1 MICKNLKKYIY
12 NKINIMDFEQKI
24 FGNKSFSDLLKNIYD
39 NSREKEKQIKDLI
52 TSLKPLVADT
62 QSALMVVPLIKEY
75 LDVSVKNDDSLIKMA
90 GIVQRAMAN
99 SGGNGDGDFLS
110 DAELEQLRG
119 EVQKIGNEVN
129 KPIET
134 NVINSSKD

>member
-1 MICKNLKKYIY
+1 
-12 NKINIMDFEQKI
+12 MDFEQKI

-129 KPIET
+129 KSIET

>member
-1 MICKNLKKYIY
+1 
-12 NKINIMDFEQKI
+12 MDFEQKI

-110 DAELEQLRG
+110 ESELEQLRG
-119 EVQKIGNEVN
+119 EVQKIGNEVS
-129 KPIET
+129 KPIEN
-134 NVINSSKD
+134 NVNSSKD

>member
-1 MICKNLKKYIY
+1 
-12 NKINIMDFEQKI
+12 MDFETKI

-52 TSLKPLVADT
+52 SGLKPFVADT

-99 SGGNGDGDFLS
+99 SGGNRDGDFLS
-110 DAELEQLRG
+110 EAELEQLRG
-119 EVQKIGNEVN
+119 EVQKINN
-129 KPIET
+129 DISAPIKIDE
-134 NVINSSKD
+134 NQK

>member
-1 MICKNLKKYIY
+1 
-12 NKINIMDFEQKI
+12 MDFEAKI
-24 FGNKSFSDLLKNIYD
+24 FGNKSFSDILKNIYD

-52 TSLKPLVADT
+52 TGLKPLVVDT

-99 SGGNGDGDFLS
+99 AASAGDDGMLS
-110 DAELEQLRG
+110 EAEREQLMNA
-119 EVQKIGNEVN
+119 VQNIDKEISKPVVADVN
-129 KPIET
+129 KDH
-134 NVINSSKD
+134 KD

>member
-1 MICKNLKKYIY
+1 
-12 NKINIMDFEQKI
+12 MDFESKI

-52 TSLKPLVADT
+52 SGLKPLVADT

-90 GIVQRAMAN
+90 GIIQRAMAN
-99 SGGNGDGDFLS
+99 SSNGDGDFILS
-110 DAELEQLRG
+110 ESEKEQLLNA
-119 EVQKIGNEVN
+119 VQTIDNEVT
-129 KPIET
+129 KPLP
-134 NVINSSKD
+134 INEDQK

>member
-1 MICKNLKKYIY
+1 
-12 NKINIMDFEQKI
+12 MDFEAKI
-24 FGNKSFSDLLKNIYD
+24 FGNKSFSDILKNIYD

-52 TSLKPLVADT
+52 TGLKPLVVDT

-99 SGGNGDGDFLS
+99 AASAGDDGMLS
-110 DAELEQLRG
+110 EAEREQLMNAVQNIDK
-119 EVQKIGNEVN
+119 EVSKPITTDVN
-129 KPIET
+129 KDH
-134 NVINSSKD
+134 KD

>member
-1 MICKNLKKYIY
+1 
-12 NKINIMDFEQKI
+12 MDFEQKI

-110 DAELEQLRG
+110 ESELEQLRG

>member
-1 MICKNLKKYIY
+1 
-12 NKINIMDFEQKI
+12 MDFEQKI

-99 SGGNGDGDFLS
+99 SGGNGDDAFLS

-119 EVQKIGNEVN
+119 EVQKIGTEVA
-129 KPIET
+129 KPIEN
-134 NVINSSKD
+134 NVNSSKD

>member
-1 MICKNLKKYIY
+1 
-12 NKINIMDFEQKI
+12 MDFEQKI

-52 TSLKPLVADT
+52 SGLKPLVADT

-90 GIVQRAMAN
+90 GIVQRAMNN
-99 SGGNGDGDFLS
+99 SGNSDGDFLS
-110 DAELEQLRG
+110 ESELEQLRG
-119 EVQKIGNEVN
+119 EVQKIGDDVN
-129 KPIET
+129 KPIE
-134 NVINSSKD
+134 NKINEDSKS

>member
-1 MICKNLKKYIY
+1 
-12 NKINIMDFEQKI
+12 MDFEQKI

-52 TSLKPLVADT
+52 SGLKPFVTDT

-99 SGGNGDGDFLS
+99 SSGNGDGDFLS
-110 DAELEQLRG
+110 EAELEQLRG
-119 EVQKIGNEVN
+119 EVQKISNEVS
-129 KPIET
+129 KPIES
-134 NVINSSKD
+134 NVDSSKN

>member
-1 MICKNLKKYIY
+1 
-12 NKINIMDFEQKI
+12 MDFEQKI

-119 EVQKIGNEVN
+119 EVQKISEEVSKPVPIDDN
-129 KPIET
+129 KE
-134 NVINSSKD
+134 

>member
-1 MICKNLKKYIY
+1 
-12 NKINIMDFEQKI
+12 MDFEQKI

-52 TSLKPLVADT
+52 SGLKPLVADT

-90 GIVQRAMAN
+90 GIVQRAMNN
-99 SGGNGDGDFLS
+99 SGNSDGDFLS
-110 DAELEQLRG
+110 ESELEQLRG
-119 EVQKIGNEVN
+119 EVQKIGDDVN
-129 KPIET
+129 KPIE
-134 NVINSSKD
+134 NKINEDSKI

>member
-1 MICKNLKKYIY
+1 
-12 NKINIMDFEQKI
+12 MDFEQKI

-119 EVQKIGNEVN
+119 EVQKIGNEVA
-129 KPIET
+129 KPIEN
-134 NVINSSKD
+134 NVDNSKN

>member
-1 MICKNLKKYIY
+1 
-12 NKINIMDFEQKI
+12 MDFEQKI

-99 SGGNGDGDFLS
+99 SGGNGDDGFLS

-119 EVQKIGNEVN
+119 EVQKIGDDIN
-129 KPIET
+129 KPIE
-134 NVINSSKD
+134 NKINENSKG

>member
-1 MICKNLKKYIY
+1 M
-12 NKINIMDFEQKI
+12 MDFEQKI

-52 TSLKPLVADT
+52 SGLKPFVTDT

-99 SGGNGDGDFLS
+99 SKNGGDDGFLS
-110 DAELEQLRG
+110 EAELDQIRG
-119 EVQKIGNEVN
+119 EVQKIGEEVN
-129 KPIET
+129 KPIVNE
-134 NVINSSKD
+134 NKE

>member
-1 MICKNLKKYIY
+1 
-12 NKINIMDFEQKI
+12 MDFEQKI
-24 FGNKSFSDLLKNIYD
+24 FGQKTFSDILKNIYD
-39 NSREKEKQIKDLI
+39 NSKEKEKQIKDLI
-52 TSLKPLVADT
+52 SGLKPLISDT

-75 LDVSVKNDDSLIKMA
+75 LDISVKNDDSLIKMA

-99 SGGNGDGDFLS
+99 SKNGGDGDFLS

-119 EVQKIGNEVN
+119 EVQKISEEIN

-134 NVINSSKD
+134 NVN

>member
-1 MICKNLKKYIY
+1 
-12 NKINIMDFEQKI
+12 MDFEQKI

-134 NVINSSKD
+134 NVDSSKN